1 MPNPSRARLF
11 FDEVMR
17 NGDQA
22 FSFLASLTGAGESA
36 AEDAWRDYKAAG
48 FIGRTADRNKEK
60 EKIKSTWSEN
70 LSAFANTAG
79 GVLIWG
85 IQTKGKIPE
94 NLDLAADCEQLSSTL
109 QALINDATDPHV
121 AGVEVRAVR
130 DPNGA
135 KSGLVVCYIPPSAF
149 APHQAQW
156 GERTYFI
163 RTQDANLPCP
173 QPLLRNM
180 FFPRVQA
187 RLEPTVKMTVSERAG
202 NIAIALEARIRSLG
216 PATAEVAMIQV
227 EPRDLHVEKIS
238 FDPQWEE
245 IAPNLVRYKYPL
257 PPNFMPPHLIR
268 VNGLLLNNGASILF
282 RFFTH
287 NTPVHHATVT
297 FTQEDALKCLHSKN
311 AVERGVRSDPIY
323 P

>member
-1 MPNPSRARLF
+1 MADPSRARLF
-11 FDEVMR
+11 YDEALGK
-17 NGDQA
+17 NHQA
-22 FSFLASLTGAGESA
+22 FAFLASLVGAGEA
-36 AEDAWRDYKAAG
+36 AGENAWRDYKAAG
-48 FIGRTADRNKEK
+48 FLGRTGDPNKEK
-60 EKIKSTWSEN
+60 EKIKCIWSEN
-70 LSAFANTAG
+70 LSAFANTGG

-85 IQTKGKIPE
+85 LQTKGKIPE
-94 NLDLAADCEQLSSTL
+94 KLDLAADCEQLSNTL
-109 QALINDATDPHV
+109 QALVNDATDPHV
-121 AGVEVRAVR
+121 PGVEVQALK

-135 KSGLVVCYIPPSAF
+135 NSGMVICYIPPSTF

-187 RLEPTVKMTVSERAG
+187 RLEPTVKMTVTDRTG
-202 NIAIALEARIRSLG
+202 NIMITLEARIRSLG

-227 EPRDLHVEKIS
+227 EPRDLHVEKVS

-257 PPNFMPPHLIR
+257 PPNFMPPHLLRIH
-268 VNGLLLNNGASILF
+268 GLLLSNGASVVF

-287 NTPVHHATVT
+287 NTPVHHATVS
-297 FTQEDALKCLHSKN
+297 FTQDDVLNCLYSKN
-311 AVERGVRSDPIY
+311 PMEKRGRSDPIY